1 MLADG
6 VELGQ
11 ESIAFSGPD
20 VAPMDSTT
28 SPRTG
33 FDLPA
38 VAGADD
44 VLTVDIAIRN
54 RSTVVRTAVRQHVE
68 PAGRGAHHSDRLGAP
83 PGRRNR
89 GDLEGCRDLGNPDQ
103 PGRADLS
110 DVGIGAERPRDR
122 ARQRAWRRTWARTS
136 DHLGAN
142 ADQWLVGVKPEFV
155 DQTRADGEHSRRLGG
170 APDRRAPSHSN
181 GKGGATAAAEIVRGG
196 FSDLA
201 TAIPRSERIA
211 TALERR
217 RSAAARRRPGP
228 GQDRRVE
235 PPVQIQVSGCKASWA
250 EGPLRLPRS
259 SAGCAPSRRCQL
271 RGERGAR
278 MPDLDG
284 LRSGR
289 GAGIR
294 SGSRRAGAESGRPA
308 PVPSSLRR
316 SEPRAATRMG
326 RVVRAAPVRLPR
338 HRSRR
343 CLVAA

>member
-1 MLADG
+1 
-6 VELGQ
+6 
-11 ESIAFSGPD
+11 
-20 VAPMDSTT
+20 MDSTT

-110 DVGIGAERPRDR
+110 DVGVGAERPRDR

-142 ADQWLVGVKPEFV
+142 ADHWLVGVKPEFV

-228 GQDRRVE
+228 GQDRRD
-235 PPVQIQVSGCKASWA
+235 A
-250 EGPLRLPRS
+250 PRS
-259 SAGCAPSRRCQL
+259 RFRSAGAKQAGLKVRFVY
-271 RGERGAR
+271 RGVRLVARHRAGASYEASAERECLTSMASD
-278 MPDLDG
+278 PAAAV
-284 LRSGR
+284 
-289 GAGIR
+289 AGIR

-326 RVVRAAPVRLPR
+326 RVVRAASVRLPR
-338 HRSRR
+338 HRNRR